1 MALVTRN
8 RRGSST
14 LEGFVLRGESGEPV
28 SGAKVRLATRW
39 ETGRFL
45 EETTTNEDGLWS
57 ITGKIELILIAEK
70 DGQIIPT
77 ANVHRASTRISI
89 PKPFERTQFFTDRSL
104 YRPGQIIQ
112 YKGIAYRVDQHKDDY
127 RTLANRVITVVFS
140 DRNGQEIEKREH
152 RTNSFGSFSGS
163 FAAPRDRLLGRM
175 HPNTKLSKWKCMG
188 QR

>member
-28 SGAKVRLATRW
+28 SGAKVKAWRLDGKQV
-39 ETGRFL
+39 EF

-57 ITGKIELILIAEK
+57 INPGRSNLILIAEK

-89 PKPFERTQFFTDRSL
+89 PKPYERTQFFTGPFIISSWADHSVQGHRLQSRS
-104 YRPGQIIQ
+104 
-112 YKGIAYRVDQHKDDY
+112 
-127 RTLANRVITVVFS
+127 T
-140 DRNGQEIEKREH
+140 
-152 RTNSFGSFSGS
+152 
-163 FAAPRDRLLGRM
+163 
-175 HPNTKLSKWKCMG
+175 
-188 QR
+188 